1 MKPESFQQLDRIREI
16 STLPAVVLKVNR
28 MLQDSNTTAEQLC
41 RVIET
46 DPALVIKILRL
57 ANSSF
62 YGFKSTIS
70 NINNAVIILG
80 FNTIQHAVI
89 SISMMQLLTP
99 KTILKELN
107 IQDFWQHSL
116 TVAIVSR
123 HLADQVDN
131 TLASDCF
138 TAGLLH
144 DIGKLIMAGN
154 FPEHFE
160 TITHMMLE
168 SDISFI
174 DAEKK
179 IGALNHAVIG
189 AYLADEWL
197 LPKPL
202 VDAIWHHHDVFSSD
216 RQTAAIINTSDYLA
230 NTIQP
235 DTSGRIVSPNGF
247 SNIPAFLQPHLQTLS
262 IWYPRI
268 QTEIAMTC
276 KLFIEGTLLND
287 D

>member
-1 MKPESFQQLDRIREI
+1 MKPDSFHQLDRIREI
-16 STLPAVVLKVNR
+16 STLPAVVLKVNQ

-89 SISMMQLLTP
+89 SISLMQLLTP
-99 KTILKELN
+99 KTTLKDLN

-116 TVAIVSR
+116 TVASVSR

-131 TLASDCF
+131 TLSSDCF

-144 DIGKLIMAGN
+144 DIGKLILAGY

-160 TITHMMLE
+160 EISMMMQD
-168 SDISFI
+168 SGMSFI

-189 AYLADEWL
+189 AYLSEEWL

-202 VDAIWHHHDVFSSD
+202 VDAIWHHHDIFTGNHQS
-216 RQTAAIINTSDYLA
+216 AAIINASDFLA
-230 NTIQP
+230 NKIQP
-235 DTSGRIVSPNGF
+235 NGAGRIVKPNGF
-247 SNIPAFLQPHLQTLS
+247 SDIPEFIQPHLQTLS
-262 IWYPRI
+262 IWYPRL
-268 QTEIAMTC
+268 QAEIAMTC
-276 KLFIEGTLLND
+276 KLFMEGALLND

>member
-1 MKPESFQQLDRIREI
+1 MRPDSFQQLDCIREI
-16 STLPAVVLKVNR
+16 STLPAVVLKVNQ
-28 MLQDSNTTAEQLC
+28 MLQDPHTTAEQLC

-70 NINNAVIILG
+70 NISNAVIILG

-89 SISMMQLLTP
+89 SISLMQLLTP
-99 KTILKELN
+99 KTVLKELN

-131 TLASDCF
+131 TLSSDCF

-144 DIGKLIMAGN
+144 DIGKLILAGY
-154 FPEHFE
+154 FPEHFDAV
-160 TITHMMLE
+160 TQMMLE
-168 SDISFI
+168 FDLSFI
-174 DAEKK
+174 TAEKK

-202 VDAIWHHHDVFSSD
+202 VDAIWHHHDIFTGD
-216 RQTAAIINTSDYLA
+216 HQTAAIINTSDIMA
-230 NTIQP
+230 NTLQP
-235 DTSGRIVSPNGF
+235 DAAGRMVDPNGF
-247 SNIPAFLQPHLQTLS
+247 SNIPDFLQPHLLTLS
-262 IWYPRI
+262 VWYPRL
-268 QTEIAMTC
+268 QAEIASAC
-276 KLFIEGTLLND
+276 KIFIEGNLLND
-287 D
+287 E